1 MSPEINCLVTW
12 NAKLYLLKTC
22 RGQQYDKKLQLDT
35 KIEIDKMSE
44 HFEWN
49 MKLRLVVLC
58 HAFFGFWTG
67 PYPSS
72 IPSKHNFHP

>member
-1 MSPEINCLVTW
+1 MSPEIYCLVIW

-44 HFEWN
+44 HSEWN
-49 MKLRLVVLC
+49 K
-58 HAFFGFWTG
+58 G
-67 PYPSS
+67 
-72 IPSKHNFHP
+72 I